1 MTYFGKTTGSDVAH
15 LAQFQYVSILLI
27 WRAANK
33 KFVNGQT
40 KNRSV
45 SGHDNKQVAPG
56 ITHPRLRFPVD
67 EETIFVNLKE
77 AVRLP
82 VAGIFLLQT
91 AQDVVISTRFRQR
104 ERGRQSKRVL
114 CPFSAKHRSLVYS
127 KWIFGRIK
135 DDPPARSSFTHA
147 HFLFVNRIIQRAVAQ
162 KAGGDIYI
170 SSSRVCPFVQQRRNE
185 RS

>member
-1 MTYFGKTTGSDVAH
+1 MVKDFSLMSLPCLSASWFSRRKSWNQVAITFISVQTRRNWMTYFGKTTGSDVAH

-56 ITHPRLRFPVD
+56 ITHPRLWFPVD

-77 AVRLP
+77 AVGLP
-82 VAGIFLLQT
+82 VACIFLLQT
-91 AQDVVISTRFRQR
+91 AQDVVISTWFRRR
-104 ERGRQSKRVL
+104 ERETAKRVL
-114 CPFSAKHRSLVYS
+114 CPFSAKHRALVYS
-127 KWIFGRIK
+127 KRI
-135 DDPPARSSFTHA
+135 
-147 HFLFVNRIIQRAVAQ
+147 
-162 KAGGDIYI
+162 
-170 SSSRVCPFVQQRRNE
+170 
-185 RS
+185 